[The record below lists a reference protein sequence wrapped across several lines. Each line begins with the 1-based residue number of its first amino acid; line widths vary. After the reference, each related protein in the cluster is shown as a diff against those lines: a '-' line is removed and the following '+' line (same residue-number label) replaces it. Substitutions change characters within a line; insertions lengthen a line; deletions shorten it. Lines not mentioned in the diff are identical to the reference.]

1 MKIRS
6 KLFLSALVPIIFLM
20 VSATIQLYVNHLVD
34 RQQHRGL
41 LLGDLIR
48 GFTTLDIL
56 VLEQYSH
63 GRERAHKQWNKRY
76 HELKARLDSLEKV
89 TDSAREKAALERIVK
104 SYVLIGKLDQQFNE
118 KIVRLER
125 DAGQRDELQSFLIR
139 IQNRMHQELRLVI
152 PDIERLY
159 ELNSEKI
166 EQIVRQRD
174 LFALALVGFLT
185 VFCPA
190 VAYWV
195 FRAVAVPL
203 QVLEEGIRKISE
215 GDRDFRLEIT
225 SEDEIASLS
234 SHFNEMTLRRKEAEE
249 TILRMNEELEQRI
262 EERTSQLSQTVAELR
277 LSEERGRHNEERYR
291 TLFENA
297 GDGILILDISGRI
310 MSANSIFCSRMGFKE
325 EEVIGQTPAKF
336 DAPEFIQLLPE
347 RMKQLAET
355 GKALFESVHISASGE
370 AFPVEISAQ
379 RVPFGEST
387 AVLSIVRDI
396 RNRKLV
402 EKEIQESRQ
411 LMMNVIDFLPDATF
425 AINNDK
431 RVIVWNKAME
441 ELSGVHKEQMLGK
454 GDYEYTIPFYGERR
468 QQLLDLIDCA
478 DEELAA
484 RYQQI
489 NRQKQMLSAEV
500 FLPGAHEGKGAYAWV
515 VGAPMYDA
523 DGERMGSI
531 EAIRDITER
540 KRAEVALKE
549 ARESAESANRTKSE
563 FLANMSHE
571 IRTPMNAISG
581 MAYLALQTDLDQRQ
595 RDYVTK
601 ILQSTDSLLGIINDI
616 LDFSKMEAGKLD
628 LENIPFELSDVFDH
642 VGIIIG
648 AKAEQKGLEVLFS
661 QPADIPH
668 VLVGDPLRLGQI
680 LGNLA
685 GNAVKFTDQGHVII
699 GAQCGMPDNG
709 RLSLSFSV
717 SDTGIGMD
725 QDQIGRLL
733 EPFSQADSSISR
745 RYGGTGLGLSIVSS
759 LLKLMG
765 GTLTVESEPDK
776 GSCFHFTIP
785 VGVSSKTT
793 TDMCLLPPPDLRGMR
808 VLVVDDNAMAREILG
823 AMLESFSFRVK
834 VADSGAA
841 ALAELHRAAA
851 VTAEDPY
858 RLICMDWNMPEMDG
872 IEAIRRIR
880 EDGTICQHPA
890 IIMVTA
896 YGRDKIRQHVE
907 QMENTSILTKPVQP
921 SVMLNTVLEIFGL
934 DEEYPIRLK
943 PFSKQMQELK
953 LLRGA
958 RILIVED
965 NPINQQ
971 VAREVIE
978 QVGVCVEVADNGRAA
993 VEAIK
998 RSGRFDAVL
1007 MDIQMPIMDGYE
1019 ATRLIRNM
1027 KDHSGVPIIAMTAH
1041 AMPDEKEKCLAAGM
1055 CDHVAKPVDPHLLY
1069 STLIRWIRS
1078 EEPAAAACGNSDEAV
1093 GPGEVVLPAASPHL
1107 DISGGLERLG
1117 RNRILLRRILCDFQE
1132 QHGDDSALLRAAVEN
1147 GELERA
1153 RGLVH
1158 TLKGVSGAIGAVTV
1172 YQVCQE
1178 LEADLKH
1185 DHPGMQGLGLRIDT
1199 LQYRLEEVFKV
1210 IADVSHAKTTVSDQP
1225 TPLTSECLKKLEPVL
1240 EELRALLR
1248 NNNLEALQSFQRMEL
1263 LVPHLPE
1270 VDQIKKILDRLDFD
1284 QALEA
1289 VERFSEQISINAS
1302 S

>member
-6 KLFLSALVPIIFLM
+6 KLLLSALVPIIFLM

-63 GRERAHKQWNKRY
+63 GRERAHRQWDKKY
-76 HELKARLDSLEKV
+76 YELQTRLDSLEKT

-118 KIVRLER
+118 KVVRPGR
-125 DAGQRDELQSFLIR
+125 DAEQRDELQSFLVR
-139 IQNRMHQELRLVI
+139 IQNRMHQELRIVI

-159 ELNSEKI
+159 ELNSEQI

-174 LFALALVGFLT
+174 FFALALVGFLT

-195 FRAVAVPL
+195 FKAVAVPL
-203 QVLEEGIRKISE
+203 RVLEEGIRKISD
-215 GDRDFRLEIT
+215 GDREFLLEIT
-225 SEDEIASLS
+225 SDDEIASLS

-249 TILRMNEELEQRI
+249 TILRLNEELEQRI
-262 EERTSQLSQTVAELR
+262 EERTSQLSRTIAELR

-325 EEVIGQTPAKF
+325 EEIIGQTPAKF

-347 RMKQLAET
+347 RMKQLVET

-370 AFPVEISAQ
+370 VFPVEISAQ

-402 EKEIQESRQ
+402 EKELQDSRQ

-478 DEELAA
+478 DEELAT

-500 FLPGAHEGKGAYAWV
+500 FLPGAHHGKGAYAWV
-515 VGAPMYDA
+515 MGAPMYDA
-523 DGERMGSI
+523 DGVRMGSI

-616 LDFSKMEAGKLD
+616 LDFSKMEAGKLE

-648 AKAEQKGLEVLFS
+648 AKAEQKGLEVLFA
-661 QPADIPH
+661 QPADMPH
-668 VLVGDPLRLGQI
+668 VLMGDPLRLGQI

-685 GNAVKFTDQGHVII
+685 GNAVKFTDQGHVVI

-709 RLSLSFSV
+709 TLFLSFSV
-717 SDTGIGMD
+717 GDTGIGMD

-776 GSCFHFTIP
+776 GSCFHFTLP
-785 VGVSSKTT
+785 VEFSSRKPDT
-793 TDMCLLPPPDLRGMR
+793 CLMPPPDLRGMR

-823 AMLESFSFRVK
+823 GMLESFSFRVT

-851 VTAEDPY
+851 VTTEDPY
-858 RLICMDWNMPEMDG
+858 RLICMDWNMPGMDG

-934 DEEYPIRLK
+934 DEEYRVRVK
-943 PFSKQMQELK
+943 PFSRQMQELK

-958 RILIVED
+958 RVLIVED

-978 QVGVCVEVADNGRAA
+978 QVGVCVEVADNGWAA
-993 VEAIK
+993 VEAMK
-998 RSGRFDAVL
+998 RGGRFDAVL

-1027 KDHSGVPIIAMTAH
+1027 KDHYGVPIIAMTAH
-1041 AMPDEKEKCLAAGM
+1041 AMPNEKEKCLAAGM
-1055 CDHVAKPVDPHLLY
+1055 CDHVAKPVDPRLLY
-1069 STLIRWIRS
+1069 STLIRWIRP
-1078 EEPAAAACGNSDEAV
+1078 EELGVITCGNKDEVA
-1093 GPGEVVLPAASPHL
+1093 GVVEFELPAASPHL

-1117 RNRILLRRILCDFQE
+1117 GNRILLRRILCDFHD
-1132 QHGDDSALLRAAVEN
+1132 QHGSDSALLRSAVEN

-1153 RGLVH
+1153 CGLVH

-1172 YQVCQE
+1172 YQTCQE
-1178 LEADLKH
+1178 LEADLRH
-1185 DHPGMQGLGLRIDT
+1185 DHPDVQEVGMLIDT
-1199 LQYRLEEVFKV
+1199 LQYRMEEVFKA
-1210 IADVSHAKTTVSDQP
+1210 IADVSHAKVAVSDQSK
-1225 TPLTSECLKKLEPVL
+1225 PLTPECLKKLESVL
-1240 EELRALLR
+1240 EELRVLLR

-1263 LVPHLPE
+1263 LVPDLPE
-1270 VDQIKKILDRLDFD
+1270 VDQIKRTLDRLDFD
-1284 QALEA
+1284 KALEI
-1289 VERFSEQISINAS
+1289 VERFSEQISLYDGS
-1302 S
+1302 